1 MTGVNNNMSAKAVKN
16 DWPFTIELVPVS
28 KLTVDL
34 SYQRPPQEKFVEK
47 IISEFDETLVGA
59 LDVSERLLS
68 GVSQRVSNGT
78 YAILDGAQRFQAI
91 QKFKGTAWCAIYKG
105 MTIADEAMFF
115 YLKNRNRRSVH
126 PYYQFR
132 ALIVTGD
139 KQAVAINRIVTSE
152 SYKLG
157 IGGIPD
163 DTITAVRAVEEAFN
177 MSSVVRKESLSA
189 ALRTMRACFHGR
201 KGGKEGELIKGLGRF
216 FQPFDNNEVDLEWLF
231 SRLAD
236 QNPQVL
242 LGRASDKADVTRH
255 PRAYWLARDIVDIYN
270 RGRKA
275 GHRLQ
280 PRFIEGKNN

>member
-1 MTGVNNNMSAKAVKN
+1 MTGVNNNMGAKALKN
-16 DWPFTIELVPVS
+16 DWAFTIELVPVS

-59 LDVSERLLS
+59 LDVSDRTSS
-68 GVSQRVSNGT
+68 GI

-91 QKFKGTAWCAIYKG
+91 QKFKGTAWCAIYRG

-157 IGGIPD
+157 IAGIPD
-163 DTITAVRAVEEAFN
+163 DTITAVRAVEETFN
-177 MSSVVRKESLSA
+177 MSSVARKESLSS
-189 ALRTMRACFHGR
+189 ALRTMRACFYGR

-216 FQPFDNNEVDLEWLF
+216 FQPFENNEIDLEWLF
-231 SRLAD
+231 SKLAD
-236 QNPQVL
+236 QNPQLL

-275 GHRLQ
+275 GYRLQ

>member
-1 MTGVNNNMSAKAVKN
+1 MSARTVKN

-28 KLTVDL
+28 RLTVDL

-59 LDVSERLLS
+59 LDVAERTRS
-68 GVSQRVSNGT
+68 HVIS

-105 MTIADEAMFF
+105 MSIADEAMFF

-163 DTITAVRAVEEAFN
+163 DTITAVRAVEETFN
-177 MSSVVRKESLSA
+177 MSSVARKESLSA

-231 SRLAD
+231 GRLAEW
-236 QNPQVL
+236 NPQLL
-242 LGRASDKADVTRH
+242 LGRAIDKASVTRH
-255 PRAYWLARDIVDIYN
+255 PRAYWIARDIVDIYN

-275 GHRLQ
+275 GSRLQ